1 VLRKIFLK
9 EYVCKFSEVF
19 KKSLENMFG
28 IFKNFLERFSKDML
42 IQVSKSYNKIF
53 ENICF
58 EIYKKIFEEWA

>member
-1 VLRKIFLK
+1 
-9 EYVCKFSEVF
+9 
-19 KKSLENMFG
+19 MFG

>member
-1 VLRKIFLK
+1 MFASFQ
-9 EYVCKFSEVF
+9 KFS
-19 KKSLENMFG
+19 KRSLENMFG

-42 IQVSKSYNKIF
+42 IQVSKSYNKIL